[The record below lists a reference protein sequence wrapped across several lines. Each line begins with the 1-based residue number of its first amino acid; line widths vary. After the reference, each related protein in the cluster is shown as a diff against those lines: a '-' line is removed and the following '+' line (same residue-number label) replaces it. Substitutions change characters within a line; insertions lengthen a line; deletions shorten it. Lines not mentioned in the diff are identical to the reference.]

1 MPAPDSSRAS
11 LEPDLERLR
20 CGVLANNR
28 RALARA
34 ITLVEST
41 REDHQDSAQA
51 LLESLLEHT
60 GSGVRL
66 GVTGVPGV
74 GKSTFI
80 EAFGLHLISQGKRV
94 AVLAVDPSSSISGG
108 SILGDKTRMQLLSRH
123 TEAFIRPSP
132 SSGALGGV
140 ARHTREAMLL
150 CEAAGYDVVLVETVG
165 VGQSEYL
172 VASMV
177 DFFLML
183 MLPGAGDELQG
194 IKKGIVELADAIVIN
209 KADGDNRRRAEAA
222 KAEYISALRLLR
234 PATEGWCVPVAT
246 ASSLERQGMDAV
258 WDIVLQHRTHLES
271 RGDLV
276 KKRAQQNEAWFWT
289 VLRQGLEQR
298 FLERPDV
305 KQELTRLL
313 AAVDHLDTTPTQAA
327 RTLLAKL

>member
-1 MPAPDSSRAS
+1 MK
-11 LEPDLERLR
+11 LE
-20 CGVLANNR
+20 
-28 RALARA
+28 ALAEGIRGGDRRSLSRA
-34 ITLVEST
+34 ITLVESSRSEDLRSSQELLHLLDPGTAPAAT
-41 REDHQDSAQA
+41 RV
-51 LLESLLEHT
+51 
-60 GSGVRL
+60 GI
-66 GVTGVPGV
+66 TGVPGV

-80 EAFGLHLISQGKRV
+80 DSFGMHLCEQGLRV
-94 AVLAVDPSSSISGG
+94 AVLAVDPSSALSGG
-108 SILGDKTRMQLLSRH
+108 SILGDKTRMERLSR
-123 TEAFIRPSP
+123 AASAYIRPSP
-132 SSGALGGV
+132 GGSALGGV
-140 ARHTREAMLL
+140 ARRTREAIQL
-150 CEAAGYDVVLVETVG
+150 CEAAGFDVVLVETIG
-165 VGQSEYL
+165 VGQAEVAVAEL
-172 VASMV
+172 VDTFV
-177 DFFLML
+177 LLML
-183 MLPGAGDELQG
+183 AGAGDELQG
-194 IKKGIVELADAIVIN
+194 IKRGIMELCDLLVIN